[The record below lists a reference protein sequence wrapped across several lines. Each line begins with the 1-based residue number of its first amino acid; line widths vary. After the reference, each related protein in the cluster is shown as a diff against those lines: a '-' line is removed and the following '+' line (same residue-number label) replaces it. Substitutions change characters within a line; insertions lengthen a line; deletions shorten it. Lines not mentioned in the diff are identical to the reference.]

1 MVKLT
6 KEHIRQIADEVDL
19 GFICYYNV
27 KTNEIYSLPDF
38 DRGFYYEEE
47 LWKDEI
53 KKIKSQLKYCITF
66 ENMSSEQ
73 SFEIM
78 EDFAHS
84 VEDEAIKERLLK
96 ILDRAKPFRNFK
108 YEIDDY
114 PDLREKWFKFKSDRI
129 CKYIEEV
136 IEYFNDSDEYEKMKK
151 YLKK

>member
-6 KEHIRQIADEVDL
+6 KEQIKQIADEVDS

-27 KTNEIYSLPDF
+27 KTNEIFSLPDF
-38 DRGFYYEEE
+38 DRGCYDDEE

-53 KKIKSQLKYCITF
+53 KKVKSQLKYCITF
-66 ENMSSEQ
+66 ENMPTSQ
-73 SFEIM
+73 SFQIM
-78 EDFAHS
+78 EDFAYS
-84 VEDEAIKERLLK
+84 VEDEAIKDRLLK

-114 PDLREKWFKFKSDRI
+114 PDLREKWFKFKSDRV
-129 CKYIEEV
+129 CKYIKDE

-151 YLKK
+151 RLKK